1 MCAYRS
7 LYSLISYK
15 LLEKDL
21 KELKKQATEEI
32 KEQIEDYAPLFGET
46 FCKDLN
52 ESFKTQIEEVDN
64 LLKQQNPDFKAWCT
78 DLFNEKVTLFSPQI
92 NTMNSETLFYETTEL
107 CNTFDVAYKD
117 LKKEFD
123 EE

>member
-15 LLEKDL
+15 LLERDL

-32 KEQIEDYAPLFGET
+32 NEQIEDYAPLFGET

-52 ESFKTQIEEVDN
+52 ENFKTQIQEVDDFLEHPN
-64 LLKQQNPDFKAWCT
+64 RNFKAWC
-78 DLFNEKVTLFSPQI
+78 
-92 NTMNSETLFYETTEL
+92 
-107 CNTFDVAYKD
+107 
-117 LKKEFD
+117 
-123 EE
+123 